1 MKSSSKSKWIKSL
14 AAISIIGIVAW
25 LVWRELQPDG
35 PDWGITSG
43 NGRIEATEIDIA
55 TRVAGRLA
63 EVLVEEGEFVEVAQT
78 RRAENALET
87 ARAMV
92 AMRQSELETARAVVN
107 QRQAELNASRKRYER
122 SAELVERNAISRQQF
137 DDTLADYQSQQAAL
151 ASANSQVFSAQAAI
165 RASESQ
171 VIEAESEV
179 EATQASI
186 QRIEADLED
195 SELKTDR
202 LARVQYRV
210 TEPGEVLGAGGKV
223 LNLVD
228 LTKVYMTFFLPTSE
242 AGRVAIGDEVR
253 LVLDA
258 APDYVI
264 PARVSFVAS
273 IAQFTPKT
281 VETESEREKLM
292 FRIRA
297 QIDPALL
304 LEHIEQVKTG
314 LPGMAY
320 LKIEKEVTWPDHLQ
334 VNVSGSGTASWL
346 HDRVDRPRWCRKIQP
361 AGVTRWR
368 SQSARGRGY
377 RTRR

>member
-1 MKSSSKSKWIKSL
+1 ML
-14 AAISIIGIVAW
+14 
-25 LVWRELQPDG
+25 
-35 PDWGITSG
+35 
-43 NGRIEATEIDIA
+43 
-55 TRVAGRLA
+55 
-63 EVLVEEGEFVEVAQT
+63 
-78 RRAENALET
+78 
-87 ARAMV
+87 
-92 AMRQSELETARAVVN
+92 
-107 QRQAELNASRKRYER
+107 
-122 SAELVERNAISRQQF
+122 
-137 DDTLADYQSQQAAL
+137 
-151 ASANSQVFSAQAAI
+151 SAQAAI

-210 TEPGEVLGAGGKV
+210 AEPGEVLGAGGKV

-292 FRIRA
+292 FRVRA
-297 QIDPALL
+297 QINPDLL
-304 LEHIEQVKTG
+304 LEHISQVKTG

-320 LKIEKEVTWPDHLQ
+320 LKLEDDASWPANLK
-334 VNVSGSGTASWL
+334 VNVS
-346 HDRVDRPRWCRKIQP
+346 P
-361 AGVTRWR
+361 
-368 SQSARGRGY
+368 
-377 RTRR
+377 

>member
-1 MKSSSKSKWIKSL
+1 MKSSNKSQRIKGL
-14 AAISIIGIVAW
+14 VAIAVISIAAW
-25 LVWRELQPDG
+25 LVWQELQPEG
-35 PDWGITSG
+35 PGEGISSG

-55 TRVAGRLA
+55 TRVAGRLK
-63 EVLVEEGEFVEVAQT
+63 EVLVEEGEFVEVGQVVARMDTATLEADLAQARAQT

-151 ASANSQVFSAQAAI
+151 ASANAQVLSAQAAI

-210 TEPGEVLGAGGKV
+210 AEPGEVLGAGGKV

-292 FRIRA
+292 FRVRA
-297 QIDPALL
+297 QINPDLL
-304 LEHIEQVKTG
+304 LEHISQVKTG

-320 LKIEKEVTWPDHLQ
+320 LKLEDDASWPANLK
-334 VNVSGSGTASWL
+334 VNVS
-346 HDRVDRPRWCRKIQP
+346 P
-361 AGVTRWR
+361 
-368 SQSARGRGY
+368 
-377 RTRR
+377 

>member
-1 MKSSSKSKWIKSL
+1 MKTSSKSKSIKGL
-14 AAISIIGIVAW
+14 AAIAVIGIAAW
-25 LVWRELQPDG
+25 LVWRELQPEG
-35 PDWGITSG
+35 PGEGIASG

-55 TRVAGRLA
+55 TRVAGRLD
-63 EVLVEEGEFVEVAQT
+63 EVLVEEGEFVEAGQTVARMDTATLAAELAQAIAQT

-122 SAELVERNAISRQQF
+122 SANLVERNAISRQQF
-137 DDTLADYQSQQAAL
+137 DDALADYQSHQAAL
-151 ASANSQVFSAQAAI
+151 ASANAQVLSAQAAI
-165 RASESQ
+165 RATESQ

-179 EATQASI
+179 EAYQAAI
-186 QRIEADLED
+186 QRIEADLDD

-202 LARVQYRV
+202 LARVQFRV
-210 TEPGEVLGAGGKV
+210 AEPGEVLGAGGKV
-223 LNLVD
+223 LNLID

-242 AGRVAIGDEVR
+242 AGRVAMGDEVR

-258 APDYVI
+258 APDNVI

-273 IAQFTPKT
+273 VAQFTPKT

-292 FRIRA
+292 FRVRA
-297 QIDPALL
+297 QIDPVLL
-304 LEHIEQVKTG
+304 LEHIDQVKTG

-320 LKIEKEVTWPDHLQ
+320 LKLEDDAPWPDHLE
-334 VNVSGSGTASWL
+334 VNVA
-346 HDRVDRPRWCRKIQP
+346 P
-361 AGVTRWR
+361 
-368 SQSARGRGY
+368 
-377 RTRR
+377 